1 MKTVT
6 SISGG
11 MTSAYL
17 GANYHA
23 DNLVFSLVRTTDKN
37 CLFPDKK
44 IRQYIADRMNAEF
57 VGTLED
63 DTIIYTILDLEQYLG
78 KKIDIVTGITF
89 DETIANV
96 GRGYLPNVMKRF
108 CTSEMKIRPIF
119 RWWKKTFDSPVNMNI
134 GFRATE
140 KRRADN
146 MVEKLNADGL
156 SEFKDTTSK
165 HPDGRNKWE
174 TIAWRKPLFPLIEDF
189 IYKTDV
195 QRFWEDK
202 PVRFADY
209 NNCVGCFHRSASFLK
224 QMSELHPSKFDWFV
238 DAEINHKGRFKKE
251 VSYQKIKDINFT
263 MTMDFESEGCNS
275 GFCGF

>member
-23 DNLVFSLVRTTDKN
+23 DNLVFSLVRTTDKS

-63 DTIIYTILDLEQYLG
+63 DTSIYTILDLEQYLG
-78 KKIDIVTGITF
+78 KKIDIVTGLTF
-89 DETIANV
+89 DETIKHH
-96 GRGYLPNVMKRF
+96 GDFLPNKFRRY
-108 CTSEMKIRPIF
+108 CTTDMKIRPIF
-119 RWWKKTFDSPVNMNI
+119 RWWRKTFDSPINMNL
-134 GFRATE
+134 GFRANE
-140 KRRADN
+140 KKRADN
-146 MVEKLNADGL
+146 VIKNHTNADGL
-156 SEFKDTTSK
+156 SEFKDTNSK

-195 QRFWEDK
+195 QRFWKDK

-209 NNCVGCFHRSASFLK
+209 NNCVGCFHRSSSMLK
-224 QMSELHPSKFDWFV
+224 EMSQLNPDKFDWFISQEV
-238 DAEINHKGRFKKE
+238 KAKGLFKKE
-251 VSYQKIKDINFT
+251 VSYQKIKELNFT